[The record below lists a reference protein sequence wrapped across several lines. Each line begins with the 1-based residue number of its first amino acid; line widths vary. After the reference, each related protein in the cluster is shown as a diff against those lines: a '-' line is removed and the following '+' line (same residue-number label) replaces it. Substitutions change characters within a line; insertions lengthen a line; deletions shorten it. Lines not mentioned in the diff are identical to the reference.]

1 MDTIVMMSLI
11 FLAGTTGVAI
21 GSVLV
26 LALTR
31 RAQATA

>member
-11 FLAGTTGVAI
+11 FLSGTTGVAI
-21 GSVLV
+21 GAFFG

-31 RAQATA
+31 RSVISS